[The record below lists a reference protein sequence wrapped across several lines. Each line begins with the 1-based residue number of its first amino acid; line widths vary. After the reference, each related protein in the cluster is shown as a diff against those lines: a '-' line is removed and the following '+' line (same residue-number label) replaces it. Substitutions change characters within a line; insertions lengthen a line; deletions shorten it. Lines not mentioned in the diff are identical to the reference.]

1 MNYFS
6 FMELVVFFLLSFP
19 LQLWTVAGQR
29 QTTSRGEK
37 CINFNLSLFQTLF
50 EHQFQ
55 FAGETFEERIKYQF
69 GRNVSETGSQ
79 EARFSC
85 QLKIIGWKGKIGFV
99 INHFASREWR
109 VNHKSRSPSYF
120 NFHSVPILN
129 LHQIHYPR
137 WGGRTMELNF
147 QWNLVNGK
155 VHELEPTWLEGWRR
169 KEEAQICLALTTN
182 RWNTNRKEM

>member
-1 MNYFS
+1 MHKFQFESLPDSIWASISICWRDIWRENKISVWSQCFRNR
-6 FMELVVFFLLSFP
+6 L
-19 LQLWTVAGQR
+19 
-29 QTTSRGEK
+29 SRGA
-37 CINFNLSLFQTLF
+37 L
-50 EHQFQ
+50 
-55 FAGETFEERIKYQF
+55 
-69 GRNVSETGSQ
+69 
-79 EARFSC
+79 SC

-129 LHQIHYPR
+129 LHQIYYPR
-137 WGGRTMELNF
+137 WSGRGGRTMELKF

-169 KEEAQICLALTTN
+169 KEETQICLLLTTN
-182 RWNTNRKEM
+182 RWNTNRRKM

>member
-1 MNYFS
+1 M
-6 FMELVVFFLLSFP
+6 FP
-19 LQLWTVAGQR
+19 KQA
-29 QTTSRGEK
+29 
-37 CINFNLSLFQTLF
+37 LFAF
-50 EHQFQ
+50 
-55 FAGETFEERIKYQF
+55 
-69 GRNVSETGSQ
+69 
-79 EARFSC
+79 

-169 KEEAQICLALTTN
+169 NEEAQICLALTTN
-182 RWNTNRKEM
+182 RWNTNRRKMLRSKPPFQQVFSNKFYKMLQSVDKTVEGIIRF